1 MDVDACALSGADGS
15 NGGGGGG
22 SGLLSRHVRE
32 CVTLR

>member
-1 MDVDACALSGADGS
+1 MDACALSGADGS
-15 NGGGGGG
+15 NGVVGGG